1 MSEYF
6 RTPKYLGGNVKT
18 ELGSSNYAT
27 KLDLKNATS
36 IDVSDFAKK
45 SWFCL
50 LKIVCGLITS

>member
-27 KLDLKNATS
+27 KLDLKKATS

-45 SWFCL
+45 AGFACL
-50 LKIVCGLITS
+50 K

>member
-6 RTPKYLGGNVKT
+6 RTPKYLGGGNVKT

-27 KLDLKNATS
+27 KLDLKKATS

-45 SWFCL
+45 AGFACL
-50 LKIVCGLITS
+50 K